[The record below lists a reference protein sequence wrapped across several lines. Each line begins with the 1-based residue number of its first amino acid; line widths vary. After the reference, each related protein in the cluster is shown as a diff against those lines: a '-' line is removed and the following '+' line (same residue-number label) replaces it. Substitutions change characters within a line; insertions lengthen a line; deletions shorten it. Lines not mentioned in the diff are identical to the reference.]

1 MIALASDCIL
11 LRQPNGEF
19 LPTSSAAIAIE
30 VVTEG
35 ESPFDEEFVKE
46 ASAAVLHYFKKEKG
60 RDSVTVS
67 EFAEAL
73 EKVLKGFEFE
83 PATATATGGGSL
95 RVVEADLQQLAAES
109 GGTFELDFFPRLRDV
124 MRSRL
129 QQSPQLLRFRGLR
142 KCVKQLTGARRWSA
156 RCESLQEQIVEF
168 LRECLHA
175 EPHPEACSL
184 VVE

>member
-1 MIALASDCIL
+1 MIALAADYIL
-11 LRQPNGEF
+11 LRQPNGES

-35 ESPFDEEFVKE
+35 NSPFDEEFVKE
-46 ASAAVLHYFKKEKG
+46 AAAAVLHYFKKEQD
-60 RDSVTVS
+60 RDSVTVG
-67 EFAEAL
+67 EFAEVL
-73 EKVLKGFEFE
+73 EKVLKGFE
-83 PATATATGGGSL
+83 PATQTAENGAV

-109 GGTFELDFFPRLRDV
+109 GGTFELDFFPRLRDA

-129 QQSPQLLRFRGLR
+129 QQSPQVLRFRGLR
-142 KCVKQLTGARRWSA
+142 KCVKQLTGARRWTA
-156 RCESLQEQIVEF
+156 RCDNLEEQIVGF

-175 EPHPEACSL
+175 EPHPDACSL